1 MVAKYFSGEM
11 KTFDRIMNINPAIK
25 AVVINQAWPGL
36 PISDVPRHVPTVVV
50 GRDQADMLD
59 LDSTNPEFMKH
70 AVIADSLET
79 AMRFAGKVAGTDK
92 VIAFDGSFG
101 NITAS
106 PSMAEDLVRRAP
118 AVSRRVD
125 EELLPM
131 WLKQRGMDPEEA

>member
-1 MVAKYFSGEM
+1 M
-11 KTFDRIMNINPAIK
+11 KKKWIRGFILIA
-25 AVVINQAWPGL
+25 AAGFV
-36 PISDVPRHVPTVVV
+36 TVVV
-50 GRDQADMLD
+50 GRDQADMLN

-125 EELLPM
+125 EQLLPM
-131 WLKQRGMDPEEA
+131 WLKQRRMDPEEA